1 MADVPGGTGCGLS
14 SFHDFEQY
22 QRLESSWKT
31 DHTQYY
37 SNDFK
42 PANIT
47 WILNN
52 TNFMPKLK
60 YFLLNAALPIA
71 KIVMVFNVL
80 FTRCQAAS
88 QRLRR
93 SYISASS
100 WLPAQHFKDSRSN
113 NSVKLSKF

>member
-1 MADVPGGTGCGLS
+1 MPEWEDRDFILRSAVSQANLILSKGLVNTMGI
-14 SFHDFEQY
+14 HLIGQLCMDII
-22 QRLESSWKT
+22 
-31 DHTQYY
+31 
-37 SNDFK
+37 DFK

-52 TNFMPKLK
+52 TNCMPKLK

-93 SYISASS
+93 SYISASF
-100 WLPAQHFKDSRSN
+100 LIACPTLQRFK
-113 NSVKLSKF
+113 K